1 MAQHLTNGG
10 KPPATDDDGGLR
22 IFLDSTLDKDSISDI
37 LLPVPLPWDKFC
49 QKMIFINKI
58 VNDFR
63 KKIRRQEIMNKQYS
77 YLKFE

>member
-37 LLPVPLPWDKFC
+37 LLPVPLPWEKFC
-49 QKMIFINKI
+49 QKIIFINKI

-63 KKIRRQEIMNKQYS
+63 KKKNQETRNNEQAIQ
-77 YLKFE
+77 LLEI